1 MWILKLTFV
10 KKQGIFHNMNEFMKR
25 ILSLVDSGDV
35 KISEHGYDQLCEDGL
50 FLYFTFTKDKCWNA
64 STCPLGYSQG
74 VEFSSCAYY
83 CIFTRSRKMDFG
95 FFKEVDMSLRHVKKM
110 IHEGSYVAE
119 VDIDLVESELSWSPY
134 LSLEDAQKM
143 DAVREALK
151 NNDIIKASKLAKVYN
166 LTPVAV

>member
-1 MWILKLTFV
+1 
-10 KKQGIFHNMNEFMKR
+10 
-25 ILSLVDSGDV
+25 
-35 KISEHGYDQLCEDGL
+35 
-50 FLYFTFTKDKCWNA
+50 
-64 STCPLGYSQG
+64 
-74 VEFSSCAYY
+74 
-83 CIFTRSRKMDFG
+83 
-95 FFKEVDMSLRHVKKM
+95 MSLRHVKKM